1 MENISKEIIRK
12 KTVDKDILLRKESTF
27 DKYILYLPYLNSI
40 YIKIIL
46 SK

>member
-27 DKYILYLPYLNSI
+27 DKYINESEDDKL
-40 YIKIIL
+40 
-46 SK
+46 